1 MNDFVKDEFR
11 PHDTMHNQQL
21 YGYGTKMMHK
31 EFVN

>member
-11 PHDTMHNQQL
+11 PHDTHNQHL